1 MRDLMSHI
9 PAILEPL
16 GLPIIFNGYPTGSEK
31 PNQFITFLEI
41 SAKPIFE
48 VGGDELEIE
57 RIIQINVWSNSNY
70 HQLAENIKRLMGSAG
85 YERTLEYDEPNITGE
100 SHSNRVLRFVFF
112 DEKL

>member
-1 MRDLMSHI
+1 MRDLMNHI

-16 GLPIIFNGYPTGSEK
+16 GLPIIFNGNPTGSEK
-31 PNQFITFLEI
+31 PSQFITFLEL

-48 VGGDELEIE
+48 VDGDELEIE

-70 HQLAENIKRLMGSAG
+70 HQLAESIKRMMGSAG

-100 SHSNRVLRFVFF
+100 SHNNRVLRFVFF
-112 DEKL
+112 DE